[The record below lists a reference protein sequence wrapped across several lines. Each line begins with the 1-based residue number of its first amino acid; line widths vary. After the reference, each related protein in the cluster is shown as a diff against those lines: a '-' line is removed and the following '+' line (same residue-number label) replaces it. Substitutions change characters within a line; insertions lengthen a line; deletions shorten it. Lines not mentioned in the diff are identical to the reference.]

1 MKKIKLVM
9 VGNGMAGVRTLE
21 ELLKLNSDFYDITVF
36 GAEPHPNY
44 NRILLSPVLAGEQT
58 FEEIVLNDL
67 NWYAENGIKLLLD
80 RKVVQIDRV
89 RRRVVAA
96 DGSEAEYDRL
106 LLATGSVPFILPI
119 PGNRLQGVIGY
130 RDIADTQ
137 AMIDC
142 ARTHSHAVVIG
153 GGLLGL
159 EAANGLKQRGMD
171 VTVVHLSD
179 WLLERQLD
187 RTAGKLLQGA
197 LEARG
202 IRFRLNTQTQE
213 LMDNGSGR
221 VCAVQFN
228 DGDVIPADLVVM
240 AAGIRPNTELAESA
254 GIPCNRGILVNDT
267 LQTYDPRIYA
277 VGECANHRGIAYGL
291 VAPLFEQAKVCANHL
306 AHLGYARYQGSV
318 TSTKLK
324 VTGIDLFSAGDFIG
338 GEGSETITLSDPIGG
353 VYKKLVIK
361 DDVLVGACLYGDT
374 ADGGWY
380 FRQIRENHN
389 VAQIRDH
396 LMFGENALGDVGHQ
410 GQNSAASMPDTAEVC
425 GCNGVCKG
433 TIVKAIQEHGLF
445 SVDEVKK
452 HTKAASSCGSCAGLV
467 EQILIS
473 TVGGAADVKP
483 KSEKAICGCSD
494 LNHGQIR
501 KAIREHRLTSLD
513 AAMRFMDWKTPNG
526 CATCRPA
533 LNYYLISTWPGEA
546 KDDPQSRLINERAH
560 ANIQKDGT
568 YSVVPRMWGGV
579 TNAAEL
585 RRIADVADKY
595 QVPMVK
601 VTGGQRIDLL
611 GGEEGRPAGHLERPR
626 HALRTCL
633 RQIHPH
639 REDLRRQRVLP
650 LRHAKLDAVGHRSG
664 TRPVQ
669 HVVAAQGQAGGLRLP
684 AQLRRGRDQGRRHH
698 RRGLRLGDVHRRQR
712 RDQDRGRGVLRQAQ
726 DRRRGARIQRR
737 LPPALPRGSL
747 LPGAHGALPAAGRHG
762 AHPQGGGRG
771 RGKPQGAQ
779 RPPAI
784 RPVLR
789 AGPMEA
795 AHRTAA
801 IEEGVRTDSA
811 QATGK
816 RLNPLP
822 GPSHGGPPPTGVN
835 R

>member
-80 RKVVQIDRV
+80 RKVVQIDRL

-650 LRHAKLDAVGHRSG
+650 LRHAELDAAGHRSG

-726 DRRRGARIQRR
+726 DRRRSARIQRR

-816 RLNPLP
+816 RLNPLS

>member
-1 MKKIKLVM
+1 MKKLKLVLI
-9 VGNGMAGVRTLE
+9 GNGMAGIRTLE
-21 ELLKLNSDFYDITVF
+21 ELLKIAPDLYEITVF

-58 FEEIVLNDL
+58 FEDIVLNDL
-67 NWYAENGIKLLLD
+67 NWYADNGIRLLLD
-80 RKVVQIDRV
+80 RKVVKLDRRLRKV
-89 RRRVVAA
+89 YAA

-106 LLATGSVPFILPI
+106 VIATGSNPFILPV
-119 PGNRLQGVIGY
+119 PGNRLEGVIGY

-137 AMIDC
+137 AMIDT
-142 ARTHSHAVVIG
+142 AKSHSHAVVIG

-171 VTVVHLSD
+171 VTVVHLAD

-187 RTAGKLLQGA
+187 RTAGKLLQSA

-202 IRFRLNTQTQE
+202 IRFRLNTVTDE
-213 LMDNGSGR
+213 LVDNGDGR
-221 VCAVQFN
+221 VCAVQFK
-228 DGDVIPADLVVM
+228 DGDVVAADLVVM
-240 AAGIRPNTELAESA
+240 AAGIRPNTELAEKS

-277 VGECANHRGIAYGL
+277 IGECASHRGIAYGL

-306 AHLGYARYQGSV
+306 AQFGFASYKGSV
-318 TSTKLK
+318 VSTKLK
-324 VTGIDLFSAGDFIG
+324 VTGIDLFSAGDFMG
-338 GEGSETITLSDPIGG
+338 GEGTETITLSDPIGG

-396 LMFGENALGDVGHQ
+396 LMFGESSLGDAGHQ
-410 GQNSAASMPDTAEVC
+410 GQSSAASMPDSAEVC

-433 TIVKAIQEHGLF
+433 TIVKAIQENGLF

-483 KSEKAICGCSD
+483 KSEKAICGCSE
-494 LNHGQIR
+494 LNHGQVR
-501 KAIREHRLTSLD
+501 KAIREHHLTSM
-513 AAMRFMDWKTPNG
+513 AEAMRFMDWSTPNG

-546 KDDPQSRLINERAH
+546 KDDAQSRLINERAH

-579 TNAAEL
+579 TNPAEL

-611 GGEEGRPAGHLERPR
+611 GVKKEDLPAIWKDLDMPSGHAYGKSIRTVKTCVGSEFCRFGTQNSTQLGIDLEHDLFNMWSPHKVKLAVSGCPRNCAEAGIKDIGIIGVDSGWELYIGGNGGIKTEVAEFFVKLKTSDEVREYSGAFLQLYREEAFYLERTV
-626 HALRTCL
+626 HYL
-633 RQIHPH
+633 
-639 REDLRRQRVLP
+639 QRVGMEHIRKAVLEDAENRKALNARLQYALSLEQDPWQQRIEQPRLKQEFERIP
-650 LRHAKLDAVGHRSG
+650 L
-664 TRPVQ
+664 VQ
-669 HVVAAQGQAGGLRLP
+669 L
-684 AQLRRGRDQGRRHH
+684 
-698 RRGLRLGDVHRRQR
+698 
-712 RDQDRGRGVLRQAQ
+712 
-726 DRRRGARIQRR
+726 
-737 LPPALPRGSL
+737 
-747 LPGAHGALPAAGRHG
+747 
-762 AHPQGGGRG
+762 
-771 RGKPQGAQ
+771 
-779 RPPAI
+779 
-784 RPVLR
+784 
-789 AGPMEA
+789 E
-795 AHRTAA
+795 
-801 IEEGVRTDSA
+801 SA
-811 QATGK
+811 
-816 RLNPLP
+816 
-822 GPSHGGPPPTGVN
+822 
-835 R
+835 

>member
-1 MKKIKLVM
+1 MKKLKLVLI
-9 VGNGMAGVRTLE
+9 GNGMAGIRTLE
-21 ELLKLNSDFYDITVF
+21 ELLKIAPGLYEITVF

-58 FEEIVLNDL
+58 FEDIVLNDL
-67 NWYAENGIKLLLD
+67 NWYADNGIRLLLD
-80 RKVVQIDRV
+80 RKVVKLDRRLRKV
-89 RRRVVAA
+89 YAA

-106 LLATGSVPFILPI
+106 VIATGSNPFILPV
-119 PGNRLQGVIGY
+119 PGNRLEGVIGY

-137 AMIDC
+137 AMIDT
-142 ARTHSHAVVIG
+142 AKSHSHAVVIG

-171 VTVVHLSD
+171 VTVVHLAD

-187 RTAGKLLQGA
+187 RTAGKLLQSA

-202 IRFRLNTQTQE
+202 IRFRLNTVTDE
-213 LMDNGSGR
+213 LVDNGDGR
-221 VCAVQFN
+221 VCAVQFK
-228 DGDVIPADLVVM
+228 DGDVVAADLVVM
-240 AAGIRPNTELAESA
+240 AAGIRPNTELAEKS

-277 VGECANHRGIAYGL
+277 IGECASHRGIAYGL

-306 AHLGYARYQGSV
+306 AQFGFASYKGSV
-318 TSTKLK
+318 VSTKLK
-324 VTGIDLFSAGDFIG
+324 VTGIDLFSAGDFMG
-338 GEGSETITLSDPIGG
+338 GEGTETITLSDPIGG

-396 LMFGENALGDVGHQ
+396 LMFGESSLGDAGHQ
-410 GQNSAASMPDTAEVC
+410 GQSSAASMPDSAEVC

-433 TIVKAIQEHGLF
+433 TIVKAIQENGLF

-483 KSEKAICGCSD
+483 KSEKAICGCSE
-494 LNHGQIR
+494 LNHGQVR
-501 KAIREHRLTSLD
+501 KAIREHHLTSM
-513 AAMRFMDWKTPNG
+513 AEAMRFMDWSTPNG

-546 KDDPQSRLINERAH
+546 KDDAQSRLINERAH

-579 TNAAEL
+579 TNPAEL

-611 GGEEGRPAGHLERPR
+611 GVKKEDLPAIWKDLDMPSGHAYGKSIRTVKTCVGSEFCRFGTQNSTQLGIDLEHDLFNMWSPHKVKLAVSGCPRNCAEAGIKDIGIIGVDSGWELYIGGNGGIKTEVAEFFVKLKSADEVREYSGAFLQLYREEAFYLERTV
-626 HALRTCL
+626 HYL
-633 RQIHPH
+633 
-639 REDLRRQRVLP
+639 QRVGMEHIRKAVLEDAENRKALNARLQYALSLEQDPWQQRIEQPRLKQEFERIP
-650 LRHAKLDAVGHRSG
+650 L
-664 TRPVQ
+664 VQ
-669 HVVAAQGQAGGLRLP
+669 L
-684 AQLRRGRDQGRRHH
+684 
-698 RRGLRLGDVHRRQR
+698 
-712 RDQDRGRGVLRQAQ
+712 
-726 DRRRGARIQRR
+726 
-737 LPPALPRGSL
+737 
-747 LPGAHGALPAAGRHG
+747 
-762 AHPQGGGRG
+762 
-771 RGKPQGAQ
+771 
-779 RPPAI
+779 
-784 RPVLR
+784 
-789 AGPMEA
+789 E
-795 AHRTAA
+795 TA
-801 IEEGVRTDSA
+801 
-811 QATGK
+811 
-816 RLNPLP
+816 
-822 GPSHGGPPPTGVN
+822 
-835 R
+835 

>member
-1 MKKIKLVM
+1 MKKLKLVLI
-9 VGNGMAGVRTLE
+9 GNGMAGIRTLE
-21 ELLKLNSDFYDITVF
+21 ELLKIAPDLYEITVF

-58 FEEIVLNDL
+58 FEDIVLNDL
-67 NWYAENGIKLLLD
+67 NWYADNGIRLLLD
-80 RKVVQIDRV
+80 RKVVKLDRRLRKV
-89 RRRVVAA
+89 YAA

-106 LLATGSVPFILPI
+106 VIATGSNPFILPV
-119 PGNRLQGVIGY
+119 PGNRLEGVIGY

-137 AMIDC
+137 AMIDT
-142 ARTHSHAVVIG
+142 AKSHSHAVVIG

-171 VTVVHLSD
+171 VTVVHLAD

-187 RTAGKLLQGA
+187 RTAGKLLQSA

-202 IRFRLNTQTQE
+202 IRFRLNTVTDE
-213 LMDNGSGR
+213 LVDNGDGR
-221 VCAVQFN
+221 VCAVQFK
-228 DGDVIPADLVVM
+228 DGDVVAADLVVM
-240 AAGIRPNTELAESA
+240 AAGIRPNTELAEKS

-277 VGECANHRGIAYGL
+277 IGECASHRGIAYGL

-306 AHLGYARYQGSV
+306 AQFGFASYKGSV
-318 TSTKLK
+318 VSTKLK
-324 VTGIDLFSAGDFIG
+324 VTGIDLFSAGDFMG
-338 GEGSETITLSDPIGG
+338 GEGTETITLSDPIGG

-396 LMFGENALGDVGHQ
+396 LMFGESSLGDAGHQ
-410 GQNSAASMPDTAEVC
+410 GQSSAASMPDSAEVC

-433 TIVKAIQEHGLF
+433 TIVKAIQENGLF

-483 KSEKAICGCSD
+483 KSEKAICGCSE
-494 LNHGQIR
+494 LNHGQVR
-501 KAIREHRLTSLD
+501 KAIREHHLTSM
-513 AAMRFMDWKTPNG
+513 AEAMRFMDWSTPNG

-546 KDDPQSRLINERAH
+546 KDDAQSRLINERAH

-579 TNAAEL
+579 TNPAEL

-611 GGEEGRPAGHLERPR
+611 GVKKEDLPAIWKDLDMPSGHAYGKSIRTVKTCVGSEFCRFGTQNSTQLGIDLEHDLFNMWSPHKVKLAVSGCPRNCAEAGIKDIGIIGVDSGWELYIGGNGGIKTEVAEFFVKLKSTDEVREYSGAFLQLYREEAFYLERTV
-626 HALRTCL
+626 HYL
-633 RQIHPH
+633 
-639 REDLRRQRVLP
+639 QRVGMEHIKKAVLEDAENRKALNARLQYALSLEQDPWQQRIEQPRLKQEFERIP
-650 LRHAKLDAVGHRSG
+650 L
-664 TRPVQ
+664 VQ
-669 HVVAAQGQAGGLRLP
+669 L
-684 AQLRRGRDQGRRHH
+684 
-698 RRGLRLGDVHRRQR
+698 
-712 RDQDRGRGVLRQAQ
+712 
-726 DRRRGARIQRR
+726 
-737 LPPALPRGSL
+737 
-747 LPGAHGALPAAGRHG
+747 
-762 AHPQGGGRG
+762 
-771 RGKPQGAQ
+771 
-779 RPPAI
+779 
-784 RPVLR
+784 
-789 AGPMEA
+789 E
-795 AHRTAA
+795 TA
-801 IEEGVRTDSA
+801 
-811 QATGK
+811 
-816 RLNPLP
+816 
-822 GPSHGGPPPTGVN
+822 
-835 R
+835 